1 MTAAHEAGREVASKV
16 EREAGPL
23 IWVYA
28 PTARMSPSGPHAR
41 TESRP
46 VESPR
51 GGRPLRLVVVNDE
64 GLQVFPL
71 PPEGE
76 VVIGRGE
83 QVDVRIDSA
92 QVSRRHAR
100 LSLGPG
106 MFVEDLGSANGTQVR
121 ESVLREGQRAPISPG
136 DVIQMGGVMAIL
148 QQVSSE
154 LSKRPRRLW
163 THEFFEGRLEE
174 ECARAE
180 EQGGVFAVLRVRADA
195 GVPAA
200 EVQEAVAR
208 VLGHT
213 DTLASDGPRDWE
225 ALMLSCP
232 PARAQSVAAAL
243 VAELAARKL
252 VVRAGVASFPADGR
266 GTEALMAKASAALRG
281 EKATPE
287 GGEVIVADP
296 QMVRLHELIRRVAAG
311 TLPVLLMGETG
322 TGKEIFAEAVHRASP
337 RAAAPFV
344 RLNCGAFSE
353 TLLESE
359 LFGHERG
366 AFTGAASSKPG
377 LLETAEG
384 GTVLLDEIGELPMS
398 LQVKLLRVL
407 AQKEVLR
414 IGGLKPRRVDVRF
427 VSATNRDL
435 EADCAAGRFRED
447 LYFRL
452 NGFSLLIP
460 PLRERP
466 AEIEPLA
473 RAFLAEASRAMG
485 RRQAPELAADARAL
499 MLRYRWPG
507 NVRELRN
514 AMERA
519 LLLCTGDEIRAE
531 HLPQEKMR
539 AAFIIPSPRPPAPS
553 PGSLPQI
560 ESRDVQGAPG
570 EVDPQRQRI
579 LDALQQAGGNQKEAA
594 KLLGISRGTLQ
605 SRLDQLGIQ
614 RPRKGAR

>member
-1 MTAAHEAGREVASKV
+1 
-16 EREAGPL
+16 
-23 IWVYA
+23 
-28 PTARMSPSGPHAR
+28 MSSSGPHAMTQTR
-41 TESRP
+41 SAQP
-46 VESPR
+46 PR
-51 GGRPLRLVVVNDE
+51 SGGPLRLVVVSDD
-64 GLQVFPL
+64 GLHSFPL
-71 PPEGE
+71 PTEGE

-83 QVDVRIDSA
+83 QADVRIDSA
-92 QVSRRHAR
+92 EVSRRHAR
-100 LSLGPG
+100 LALGPSA
-106 MFVEDLGSANGTQVR
+106 FVEDLGSANGTRVR
-121 ESVLREGQRAPISPG
+121 EAVLREGQRAPVSPG

-148 QQVSSE
+148 QQASGE
-154 LSKRPRRLW
+154 LSPRPRRLW

-180 EQGGVFAVLRVRADA
+180 EQGGVFAVLRVRAEP
-195 GVPAA
+195 GVPAG
-200 EVQEAVAR
+200 EVQGAMAR
-208 VLGHT
+208 ALGAT

-252 VVRAGVASFPADGR
+252 AIRAGVASFPADGR
-266 GTEALMAKASAALRG
+266 GPEALLAKASAALRG
-281 EKATPE
+281 EGGAAE
-287 GGEVIVADP
+287 SGEVIVADP
-296 QMVRLHELIRRVAAG
+296 QMVRLHELIRRVSAG
-311 TLPVLLMGETG
+311 TLPVLLLGETG
-322 TGKEIFAEAVHRASP
+322 TGKEVFAEAVHRASP
-337 RAAAPFV
+337 RRDRPLV

-353 TLLESE
+353 ALLESE
-359 LFGHERG
+359 LFGHEKG
-366 AFTGAASSKPG
+366 SFTGAAGVKPG

-384 GTVLLDEIGELPMS
+384 GTVLLDEIGELPMN

-407 AQKEVLR
+407 ERKEVLR

-435 EADCAAGRFRED
+435 EADCAAGRFRQD

-466 AEIEPLA
+466 QEIEPLA
-473 RAFLAEASRAMG
+473 RAFIAEASRAAG
-485 RRQAPELAADARAL
+485 LAHPPELAEDARAL
-499 MLRYRWPG
+499 LLRYRWPG

-519 LLLCTGDEIRAE
+519 VLLCTGDQIRAE

-539 AAFIIPSPRPPAPS
+539 AAFIVPQPQPPPRPVAPA
-553 PGSLPQI
+553 
-560 ESRDVQGAPG
+560 AG
-570 EVDPQRQRI
+570 EADPEKQRI
-579 LDALQQAGGNQKEAA
+579 LDALAQAGGNQKAAA

-605 SRLDQLGIQ
+605 SRLDEMGIQ
-614 RPRKGAR
+614 RPRKGASRSED